1 MARTVRNAKLDTRSA
16 RATSSLKQRKSPYWV
31 AISPGFALG
40 YRKAPKGGVWLAK
53 LVKPGVLRQETTLGP
68 ADDAL
73 DADGINILDFSQA
86 QELAREWKKRIEHG
100 IGASARPKTVREAL
114 DSYEA
119 DLKTR
124 RGDVE
129 NVTRLRAHLDARLL
143 DKSVSALTWT
153 ELRKWRDGLRN
164 VRSSSKRN
172 IKAAAESASEPEK
185 LSPATINRT
194 CTVFKAVLNLV
205 AADPDQRISNR
216 QAWEHGLASIPH
228 AEQAR
233 NVILPEA
240 VVRRIVAEAHD
251 HSVEFGLLV
260 EVAAVTGA
268 RYGQISRLNVAD
280 LQADTAEPRLM
291 MPSSRKGKKGANKA
305 ACPVPIPPD
314 LAKRLQALSRN
325 HPRTALL
332 LTKPT
337 SGNWRGGPWN
347 DADHDRPFEQI
358 VDQCGLNDWEAKGYP
373 AKVTLYALRHSNIVH
388 QIEANVPLRIIAA
401 THDTSVAMI
410 ERHYSRY
417 ITDYTDAITRA
428 AMLDTSKPMRQRGAS

>member
-1 MARTVRNAKLDTRSA
+1 MARTVRNAKLDSRSA
-16 RATSSLKQRKSPYWV
+16 RASSKLKTRKSPYWV
-31 AISPGFALG
+31 PISPGFALG

-53 LVKPGVLRQETTLGP
+53 LVKPGVLRQEATLGP

-73 DADGINILDFSQA
+73 DADGVYIFDFSQA

-100 IGASARPKTVREAL
+100 IGASARPKTIREAL
-114 DSYEA
+114 DNYEA
-119 DLKTR
+119 DLKAR
-124 RGDVE
+124 SGDIE
-129 NVTRLRAHLDARLL
+129 NVTRLRAHLNDRLL
-143 DKSVSALTWT
+143 DKPVSALTWA
-153 ELRKWRDGLRN
+153 ELRKWRDGLTN
-164 VRSSSKRN
+164 M
-172 IKAAAESASEPEK
+172 KASAEASGRAEK

-194 CTVFKAVLNLV
+194 CTVFKAVLNHV
-205 AADPDQRISNR
+205 ATDPEQRISNR

-233 NVILPEA
+233 NVILAEA
-240 VVRRIVAEAHD
+240 VVRRIIAEAHN

-268 RYGQISRLNVAD
+268 RCGQIARLRVAD
-280 LQADTAEPRLM
+280 LQANTGEPRLM
-291 MPSSRKGKKGANKA
+291 MPSSRKGKKGVNKPP
-305 ACPVPIPPD
+305 CPVPIPVD
-314 LAKRLQALSRN
+314 LAKRLHALTGN
-325 HPRTALL
+325 QPLTTLL

-337 SGNWRGGPWN
+337 SGNWRGGPWK

-358 VDQCGLNDWEAKGYP
+358 VDRCDLSNWEAIGHP
-373 AKVTLYALRHSNIVH
+373 AKVTIYALRHSSIVR

-417 ITDYTDAITRA
+417 ITDHTDAITRA
-428 AMLDTSKPMRQRGAS
+428 AMLDTSKADAPACRVVSSYH